1 MAQIIFTQQLA
12 RFLPVPTL
20 RESFER
26 ISLPALTYLNGLPRF
41 VPFLGILVLT
51 FAGILLPSPAWL
63 LLVVVILVLAWI
75 LALAWPRLSAP
86 EKLMRVAVIAIMVAV
101 LVTQVAQRG

>member
-1 MAQIIFTQQLA
+1 
-12 RFLPVPTL
+12 
-20 RESFER
+20 
-26 ISLPALTYLNGLPRF
+26 
-41 VPFLGILVLT
+41 VPFVGILVLT

-86 EKLMRVAVIAIMVAV
+86 EKLMRVAVIAIMTAV

>member
-1 MAQIIFTQQLA
+1 M
-12 RFLPVPTL
+12 PTL

-26 ISLPALTYLNGLPRF
+26 ASLPALTFLNGLPRF

-51 FAGILLPSPAWL
+51 LAGILLPSPAWL

-75 LALAWPRLSAP
+75 LALAWPRLQRAREAHAGRRHRDHGRRARHP
-86 EKLMRVAVIAIMVAV
+86 GGPARLTAVDV
-101 LVTQVAQRG
+101 

>member
-1 MAQIIFTQQLA
+1 M
-12 RFLPVPTL
+12 PTL

-41 VPFLGILVLT
+41 VPFVGILVLT
-51 FAGILLPSPAWL
+51 FAGVLLPSPAWL

-86 EKLMRVAVIAIMVAV
+86 EKLMRVAVIAIMTAV

>member
-1 MAQIIFTQQLA
+1 
-12 RFLPVPTL
+12 VPTL

-26 ISLPALTYLNGLPRF
+26 ASLPAVTFLSRLPRA

-51 FAGILLPSPAWL
+51 LAGMLLPGPGWVL
-63 LLVVVILVLAWI
+63 IVVVILVLAWI

-86 EKLMRVAVIAIMVAV
+86 ERLMRLAVVAVLVAV
-101 LVTQVAQRG
+101 LVTQVAPRG

>member
-1 MAQIIFTQQLA
+1 MS
-12 RFLPVPTL
+12 TL
-20 RESFER
+20 RESLER
-26 ISLPALTYLNGLPRF
+26 VSIRPLTYLSGLPRF

-75 LALAWPRLSAP
+75 LALAWPKLSPA
-86 EKLMRVAVIAIMVAV
+86 EKLMRIAVIAIMVAV
-101 LVTQVAQRG
+101 LVTQVAERG